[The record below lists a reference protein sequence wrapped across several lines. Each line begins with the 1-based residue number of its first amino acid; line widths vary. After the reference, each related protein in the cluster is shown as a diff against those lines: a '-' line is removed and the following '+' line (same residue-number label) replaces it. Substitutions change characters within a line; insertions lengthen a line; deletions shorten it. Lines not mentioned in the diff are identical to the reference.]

1 MVSRA
6 QLSRDYRLVISS
18 YGFKA
23 MGLKR
28 REIVKDQRTG
38 EQPKKLWCKGVGKR
52 LN

>member
-18 YGFKA
+18 YGLKA

-38 EQPKKLWCKGVGKR
+38 EQQKNYGAKG
-52 LN
+52 